1 MELGRMCSSQ
11 ICLNLPVY
19 GGNWD
24 RHSTSLWLSGPAS
37 SAPCDAELV
46 EVCEV
51 CDAVEWKV
59 VNPQSSFFPP
69 QELLPPPFL

>member
-24 RHSTSLWLSGPAS
+24 PLDRHSSSLWLSGPAS
-37 SAPCDAELV
+37 SALCDAELV
-46 EVCEV
+46 
-51 CDAVEWKV
+51 AV
-59 VNPQSSFFPP
+59 F
-69 QELLPPPFL
+69 